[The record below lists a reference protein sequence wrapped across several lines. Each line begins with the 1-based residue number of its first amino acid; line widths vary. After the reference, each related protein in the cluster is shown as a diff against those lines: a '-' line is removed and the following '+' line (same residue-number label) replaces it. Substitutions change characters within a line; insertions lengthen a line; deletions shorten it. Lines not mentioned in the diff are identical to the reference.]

1 MPARER
7 SSTSSWKELLA
18 SRKLNFAALWPTLV
32 LSHCVPITAT
42 CWARCQPFPPAY
54 SLFLCHSKTRH
65 INETIFPIMFVNEV
79 RATSSAVCNTPLQVI
94 RSHITNHL
102 SLWQTATIDD
112 ESASQMKTLLLIVTL
127 VSNFPLLIVGLG
139 IILLLVLVI
148 LFCRNRQRKVRSA
161 T

>member
-1 MPARER
+1 
-7 SSTSSWKELLA
+7 
-18 SRKLNFAALWPTLV
+18 
-32 LSHCVPITAT
+32 
-42 CWARCQPFPPAY
+42 
-54 SLFLCHSKTRH
+54 
-65 INETIFPIMFVNEV
+65 MFVNEV
-79 RATSSAVCNTPLQVI
+79 RATSSAVRNTPLQVI
-94 RSHITNHL
+94 RSRITNHL